1 MNKIIILSLLISF
14 NFNVYANCA
23 SDPFSAECEAS
34 NANALKHELLCAN
47 GFRINSNGDVKDN
60 DGNIIANVGNITS
73 ASKSIN
79 ACKNYGGTTAYAK
92 QSNSL
97 KASEN
102 QNKVNSNSSA
112 SGVSASAAAATSVA
126 ISESPSSVV
135 TGTSG
140 SLGGGGGAGGG
151 DVGVAIGGGGSG
163 GSSCSSTCDC
173 PNSMDYCQ
181 SGTCITINT
190 SHPLCTTSGGVLV
203 KGDATCQW
211 LCSSGSLS
219 CPAGGQVCGGGG
231 PRDTTTDGITTG
243 GSNSTTSGGSTT
255 GGGSCLS
262 DGSNC
267 IGTTMCFSDCCNAP
281 SSGPS
286 NDCSH
291 GGVCGGECRPNL

>member
-14 NFNVYANCA
+14 YFNVYANCA

-79 ACKNYGGTTAYAK
+79 ACKNYGGTSAYAK
-92 QSNSL
+92 QGNGLKTSGNQNAVISNSG
-97 KASEN
+97 
-102 QNKVNSNSSA
+102 SS
-112 SGVSASAAAATSVA
+112 GISASAASSAHIA
-126 ISESPSSVV
+126 INENPEAIV

-151 DVGVAIGGGGSG
+151 DIGSSGGSG
-163 GSSCSSTCDC
+163 SSSCSSACDC
-173 PNSMDYCQ
+173 PNSMDIC
-181 SGTCITINT
+181 SGGSCVTITT
-190 SHPLCTTSGGVLV
+190 SHPLCTANPGVLV

-211 LCSSGSLS
+211 LCQSGSLM
-219 CPAGGQVCGGGG
+219 CPAGGQVCGGG
-231 PRDTTTDGITTG
+231 PRDTTTDGVTTG
-243 GSNSTTSGGSTT
+243 GSTSTTSGGSTT
-255 GGGSCLS
+255 GGSSCLP
-262 DGSNC
+262 DGTNC
-267 IGTTMCFSDCCNAP
+267 TGTSACFSDCCNIP
-281 SSGPS
+281 SSGPD

-291 GGVCGGECRPNL
+291 GGFCGGECRPNL